1 MREAAIQELNL
12 LFKRYPQLESLKQ
25 NAIQACDTVSRIKLP
40 NKVLVCGNGGSSADS
55 LHIVGELMKSFKAKR
70 KVNGGFA
77 QEYKKLF
84 PGDNL
89 SERLQGTIPAISLV
103 SETSLITAV
112 INDIGYDVMYA
123 QQVYGLGQKGDV
135 LMALSTSGN
144 AQNVI
149 NAAKV
154 AKAIGITVIAFC
166 GNDGGKLKDC
176 CDILLNVPENE
187 TYKVQELHMAL
198 YHTICACAKIERWQV

>member
-12 LFKRYPQLESLKQ
+12 LFKRYPQLESLKK

-112 INDIGYDVMYA
+112 INEI
-123 QQVYGLGQKGDV
+123 
-135 LMALSTSGN
+135 
-144 AQNVI
+144 
-149 NAAKV
+149 
-154 AKAIGITVIAFC
+154 
-166 GNDGGKLKDC
+166 
-176 CDILLNVPENE
+176 
-187 TYKVQELHMAL
+187 
-198 YHTICACAKIERWQV
+198 